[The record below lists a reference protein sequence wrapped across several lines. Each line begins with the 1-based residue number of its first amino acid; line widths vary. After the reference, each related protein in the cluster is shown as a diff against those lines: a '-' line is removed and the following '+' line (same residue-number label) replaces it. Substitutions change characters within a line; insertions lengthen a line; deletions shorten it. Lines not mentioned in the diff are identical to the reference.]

1 MKTLAVMLA
10 LVFVVSGVKAKVKIE
25 PVEYRQGST
34 VLEGYIAYD
43 ASVKT
48 PRPGVVIV
56 HDWMGVSDYVK
67 MRAEQI
73 VKLGYVA
80 FVADIYGKG
89 VRPKNQQEASE
100 QAGKFRAD
108 RSLMRAR
115 AQAAVDELKKRSV
128 VDPKRL
134 AAMGYCFGGGVALEL
149 ARSGADLAGVI
160 SFHGNLDTPNPE
172 DAKNIKGS
180 VLVLHGADD
189 PYVKAEVVQAFQDEM
204 RNARVDW
211 QFVSYGGAVHAFT
224 QAGAGD
230 DPSKGAAYNA
240 LADKRSFEEMKRFLR
255 EIFGK

>member
-10 LVFVVSGVKAKVKIE
+10 LVFVASGVKASVKIE

-115 AQAAVDELKKRSV
+115 AQAAVDEFKKRSV

-172 DAKNIKGS
+172 DAKKIKGS

-189 PYVKAEVVQAFQDEM
+189 PFVKAEVVQAFQDEM
-204 RNARVDW
+204 RNAKVDW

-240 LADKRSFEEMKRFLR
+240 RADKRSFEEMTRFLR